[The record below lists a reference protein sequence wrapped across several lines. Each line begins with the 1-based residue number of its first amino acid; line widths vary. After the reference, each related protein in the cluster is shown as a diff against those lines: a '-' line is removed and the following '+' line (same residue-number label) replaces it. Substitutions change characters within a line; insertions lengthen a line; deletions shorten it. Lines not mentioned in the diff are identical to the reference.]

1 MDKVIKIKKI
11 VGNQSFCGTRA
22 LGELVRVEI
31 QKALDSGHTVVLD
44 FEGISGITQGFGD
57 EIVGIFVRAYGPEF
71 VKKRFKFENYNEKVK
86 GIINAVYSYSKKTF
100 QVHSETSAGELKL
113 P

>member
-1 MDKVIKIKKI
+1 MMKVIKIKNI

-31 QKALDSGHTVVLD
+31 QEALDSGHTVILD

-57 EIVGIFVRAYGPEF
+57 EIVGIFVRTYGPKF
-71 VKKRFKFENYNEKVK
+71 VKERFKFKNYNEKIK
-86 GIINAVYSYSKKTF
+86 GIINVVYKYSKKMIMI
-100 QVHSETSAGELKL
+100 
-113 P
+113 